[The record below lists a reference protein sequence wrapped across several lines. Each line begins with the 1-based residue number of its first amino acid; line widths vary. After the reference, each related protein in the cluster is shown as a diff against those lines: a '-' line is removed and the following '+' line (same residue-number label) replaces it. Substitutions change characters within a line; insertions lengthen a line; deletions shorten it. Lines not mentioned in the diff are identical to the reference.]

1 MAGVARHGK
10 IDSNRINVRGGGC
23 KLEVAIIGA
32 GASGLMA
39 AAAAAGAGADV
50 VVYER
55 NRIPGKKLLISGK
68 GRCNITN
75 DSPVADIV
83 EAFGPGGRFLYS
95 AMSSFGPRDL
105 CDMLSDLG
113 VECKVERG
121 RRVFPV
127 SDSAADVKNALFR
140 YARDEG
146 ARFMFRTRIAG
157 LAVEDECLRG
167 VLDSDGR
174 QFPADAVIIAT
185 GGMSY
190 PGTGST
196 GDGYVFA
203 AQAGHT
209 IVKPLPAL
217 VPMETVEDWPGA
229 IAGLNLRNVELTLY
243 DGGRRV
249 GQEFGEMLFT
259 HFGVSGPLVL
269 SLSRAVCRSL
279 RESETLAEGRFTLS
293 IDLKPALDEAT
304 LIRRIQRDLV
314 ASSKKQLRNSL
325 GMLLPKS
332 IIPVV
337 ISLAKVDETTPANQI
352 TSGQRLALVTAI
364 KQMPLTVLRTRPA
377 EEAIVTSGGVEL
389 REVDPRTMES
399 KLLPGLY
406 FAGEA
411 LDIDAPTGGYNLQAA
426 FSTGRLAGLSAAGA
440 RRK

>member
-1 MAGVARHGK
+1 M
-10 IDSNRINVRGGGC
+10 DYEDCNR
-23 KLEVAIIGA
+23 VAIIGA

-75 DSPVADIV
+75 DSPVADMV

-95 AMSSFGPRDL
+95 AMSGFGPQDL
-105 CDMLSDLG
+105 CAMLLGLG

-127 SDSAADVKNALFR
+127 SDRAADVRNALFR
-140 YARDEG
+140 YARDQG
-146 ARFMFRTRIAG
+146 ARFVFRERIAG
-157 LAVEDECLRG
+157 LAVEDGRVRG
-167 VLDSDGR
+167 VVDSDG
-174 QFPADAVIIAT
+174 QQLPAHAVVVAT
-185 GGMSY
+185 GGISY

-196 GDGYVFA
+196 GDGHEFA
-203 AQAGHT
+203 ARAGHT

-243 DGGRRV
+243 DGGSRI

-279 RESETLAEGRFTLS
+279 RESQTLTEGRFTLS

-304 LIRRIQRDLV
+304 LVRRIQRDLV
-314 ASSKKQLRNSL
+314 ASSKKQLKNSL

-337 ISLAKVDETTPANQI
+337 ISLAKVDETTPANQV
-352 TSGQRLALVTAI
+352 TSSQRLALAMAI
-364 KQMPLTVLRTRPA
+364 KQLPLTVLRTRPA

-426 FSTGRLAGLSAAGA
+426 FSTGRLAGLNAAGA
-440 RRK
+440 GRRN

>member
-1 MAGVARHGK
+1 MLPTLGTLSSATLGTRGPAGG
-10 IDSNRINVRGGGC
+10 I
-23 KLEVAIIGA
+23 
-32 GASGLMA
+32 
-39 AAAAAGAGADV
+39 
-50 VVYER
+50 
-55 NRIPGKKLLISGK
+55 
-68 GRCNITN
+68 
-75 DSPVADIV
+75 
-83 EAFGPGGRFLYS
+83 
-95 AMSSFGPRDL
+95 
-105 CDMLSDLG
+105 
-113 VECKVERG
+113 
-121 RRVFPV
+121 
-127 SDSAADVKNALFR
+127 
-140 YARDEG
+140 
-146 ARFMFRTRIAG
+146 
-157 LAVEDECLRG
+157 
-167 VLDSDGR
+167 
-174 QFPADAVIIAT
+174 
-185 GGMSY
+185 SY

-196 GDGYVFA
+196 GDGYVLA

-209 IVKPLPAL
+209 IVRPLPAL

-243 DGGRRV
+243 DGGRRI

-279 RESETLAEGRFTLS
+279 RESETLTEGRFTLS